1 MVGLTAVIGAILLL
15 QQINNCGSA
24 LVPDLTVAQ
33 FTDILSDIYGTEAH
47 CIEVLEAVMVYISLL
62 NQINK
67 CGSAFVRDVI
77 VALFTDILCDI
88 YGMEAHCIEVLDAVT
103 YHPWVITCIGNALI
117 VAAIIAR
124 LISRQPTG
132 AEL

>member
-47 CIEVLEAVMVYISLL
+47 CIEVLA
-62 NQINK
+62 
-67 CGSAFVRDVI
+67 
-77 VALFTDILCDI
+77 
-88 YGMEAHCIEVLDAVT
+88 AVT
-103 YHPWVITCIGNALI
+103 NHPWAITCIGTALI

-124 LISRQPTG
+124 LISSQPTG
-132 AEL
+132 AELVPPRPVRAPEKLDTILLMVNLSTRKLMFSRRVW

>member
-47 CIEVLEAVMVYISLL
+47 CIEVL
-62 NQINK
+62 
-67 CGSAFVRDVI
+67 
-77 VALFTDILCDI
+77 
-88 YGMEAHCIEVLDAVT
+88 DAVT
-103 YHPWVITCIGNALI
+103 NHPWVITCIGNALI

-132 AEL
+132 AEVVPTKHVQVPEKLEKLLLMVNLSTKKLMFSRRVC

>member
-1 MVGLTAVIGAILLL
+1 MVGLTADIGAILLL

-47 CIEVLEAVMVYISLL
+47 CIEVL
-62 NQINK
+62 
-67 CGSAFVRDVI
+67 
-77 VALFTDILCDI
+77 
-88 YGMEAHCIEVLDAVT
+88 DAVT
-103 YHPWVITCIGNALI
+103 NHPWVRTCVGNAFI

-124 LISRQPTG
+124 LISRQPAGTEDIPTKHVQ
-132 AEL
+132 AAKKLEK